1 MTAARYQIIECEQGS
16 PEWREARRGLPTAS
30 RYGDVLAQGQGKMR
44 NKYRRQ
50 LAAEIVSGK
59 VMKTYSNAHMERGK
73 EEEDEILMK
82 YAFET
87 DAKLQKVGF
96 LRYTLMPTGCSPD
109 GLVGNDGMVE
119 VKSMLPELL
128 VELHETGKI
137 PTEHIPQVQG
147 GLWITGRTWC
157 DLVLG
162 SPGLPSIV
170 HRIPR
175 DEPYMAGLQREL
187 QYFIEE
193 VDQLAKFLE
202 GKR

>member
-1 MTAARYQIIECEQGS
+1 MTARYQIIECEQGS
-16 PEWREARRGLPTAS
+16 PEWHEARRGLPTAS

-50 LAAEIVSGK
+50 LAAEIESGK
-59 VMKTYSNAHMERGK
+59 VMKTHSNAHMERGK
-73 EEEDEILMK
+73 EEQDEILMK
-82 YAFET
+82 YVFQT
-87 DAKLQKVGF
+87 DAELQKVGF
-96 LRYTLMPTGCSPD
+96 LRYTLMSTGCSPD
-109 GLVGNDGMVE
+109 GLIGKDGMVE
-119 VKSMLPELL
+119 IKSMLPELL

-137 PTEHIPQVQG
+137 PTEHTPQVQG
-147 GLWITGRTWC
+147 GMWITGRKWC

-162 SPGLPSIV
+162 SPGLPLIV
-170 HRIPR
+170 HRIQR

-193 VDQLAKFLE
+193 VAQLAKFLK